1 MPHDTLEELLAQ
13 LPKAPNGS
21 AILDKRD
28 PVYGRVQ
35 ELMATVLGYKDP
47 NQVNLSF
54 GQVSP
59 KISCGPAF
67 FREGYD
73 DPFEI
78 LMLRIEQDQIG
89 KGQPP
94 KWMIGGGGFIDSSP
108 QTGPAGQELFESPA
122 MNARRTCLARLGFD
136 LKLPVNAMWVPIT
149 KAPYDVTNETRVHGI
164 IWKVPLYMNRKAVRE
179 LDAALR
185 AKAAVA
191 EWYGPNDFED
201 IVQRGIHTMDEGE
214 IEFVRGCFNK
224 TYGLVLY

>member
-1 MPHDTLEELLAQ
+1 MSSETLEDLLRQ
-13 LPKAPNGS
+13 LPRAGNDT

-28 PVYGRVQ
+28 PAYRRLQ
-35 ELMATVLGYKDP
+35 EQMAQILGYGDP
-47 NQVNLSF
+47 KQVNLSF

-73 DPFEI
+73 DPLEI

-89 KGQPP
+89 KGEPP
-94 KWMIGGGGFIDSSP
+94 KWMIGGGGFINSTP
-108 QTGPAGQELFESPA
+108 QIGPAGQTLFESPA

-136 LKLPVNAMWVPIT
+136 LQLPVNAMWVPIT

-164 IWKVPLYMNRKAVRE
+164 IWKVPLYMNRKAARE

-185 AKAAVA
+185 TKAAVA

-201 IVQRGIHTMDEGE
+201 IVQRGIHTLDDGE
-214 IEFVRGCFNK
+214 IEFVRGCFDK
-224 TYGLVLY
+224 TYSLVLY